1 VRDARH
7 DHAERF
13 ELSDGKILDATLSA
27 LPDGGT
33 LLTFVDVTDSVNLER
48 SLTDSAA
55 EMAKLARLR
64 EDFVHRVSYELRAP
78 LTNIIGFAQLIGE
91 GAAGPLSERQRE
103 YTDHIL
109 RSSGTL
115 LEHVN
120 DILDL
125 AAMDN
130 GDFVLNRT
138 DVDLAAVI
146 RSAGDSLADRM
157 NEKKIRFVA
166 SVEPAA
172 DAIIAD
178 EQRLRQVLRNLL
190 SNAVS
195 FSEAGSDV
203 AVEARRDGAN
213 IAISVIDHGCGI
225 PAAVQQRIFG
235 RFESDSLG
243 SSHRGVGLGL
253 AIAKSLVEQHGGAI
267 ALVSTPGKGTTVTC
281 TLPRQGGLLADAA
294 E

>member
-1 VRDARH
+1 
-7 DHAERF
+7 
-13 ELSDGKILDATLSA
+13 
-27 LPDGGT
+27 
-33 LLTFVDVTDSVNLER
+33 
-48 SLTDSAA
+48 
-55 EMAKLARLR
+55 
-64 EDFVHRVSYELRAP
+64 
-78 LTNIIGFAQLIGE
+78 
-91 GAAGPLSERQRE
+91 
-103 YTDHIL
+103 
-109 RSSGTL
+109 
-115 LEHVN
+115 
-120 DILDL
+120 
-125 AAMDN
+125 
-130 GDFVLNRT
+130 
-138 DVDLAAVI
+138 
-146 RSAGDSLADRM
+146 M

-172 DAIIAD
+172 DAIVAD

-203 AVEARRDGAN
+203 AVEARRDGTN

-267 ALVSTPGKGTTVTC
+267 ALVSTPARAR
-281 TLPRQGGLLADAA
+281 P
-294 E
+294 